1 MLILLSIL
9 GSGAIS
15 SLLFYNKLPSVVK
28 KSFNIIG
35 IKNLE
40 GLEIIELHP
49 SIISRNDHYN
59 LIINFTVYNDAD
71 MERSLPLVKL
81 EIYDD
86 NDAVHSYWIDLNK
99 NHLSPNEY
107 YKFEYKIL
115 ALDFDPAKIEL
126 RLNNGINKYVNYTK

>member
-1 MLILLSIL
+1 M
-9 GSGAIS
+9 
-15 SLLFYNKLPSVVK
+15 VK

-107 YKFEYKIL
+107 YKFEYKVNKHFALVLHAFSKSALYLKNIL
-115 ALDFDPAKIEL
+115 NSTLVL
-126 RLNNGINKYVNYTK
+126 RAFSKSAFLKAHF